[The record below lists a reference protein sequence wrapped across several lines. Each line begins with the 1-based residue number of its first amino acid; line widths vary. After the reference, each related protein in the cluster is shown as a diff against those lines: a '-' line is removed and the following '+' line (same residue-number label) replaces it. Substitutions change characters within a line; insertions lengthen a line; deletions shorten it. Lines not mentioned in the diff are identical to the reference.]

1 MNYRVSMGVYGV
13 SRSTL
18 ARYTP
23 GLPLGFDEVVLDL
36 LGAQQPPRAHDFDGY
51 WLDIGRPDD
60 YDRANAEFSSL
71 RPLLLKGA

>member
-1 MNYRVSMGVYGV
+1 V

-18 ARYTP
+18 SGYTP
-23 GLPLGFDEVVLDL
+23 GLPLGFDELVVDL
-36 LGAQQPPRAHDFDGY
+36 LNAERPPRAHEFDGY

-60 YDRANAEFSSL
+60 YDRANADFSAL